1 MKVLP
6 PITKDE
12 YQQLEIYFFRL
23 SEFTNSQKY
32 LDMPPKQRIAIDHE
46 INFIGMTVDILYRM
60 YSKNL
65 KEIPL
70 VAWKLVPGE
79 GDLWKRIHFF
89 SCRRVASLALSVNRH
104 KISEVIAGGRP
115 HTGGYVFMPAEKY
128 YAQERVANRE
138 PNWYNR

>member
-12 YQQLEIYFFRL
+12 YQQLEIYLFRL
-23 SEFTNSQKY
+23 SEFTNSNTYMNMK
-32 LDMPPKQRIAIDHE
+32 PKQRMELDKELGYIS
-46 INFIGMTVDILYRM
+46 MTVDILFRM
-60 YSKNL
+60 YSRDL
-65 KEIPL
+65 KEIPI

-79 GDLWKRIHFF
+79 KDLWKRIHFF
-89 SCRRVASLALSVNRH
+89 SCRRVASEALGVNRH

-128 YAQERVANRE
+128 YKIEEMINKE
-138 PNWYNR
+138 PDWYNR